1 VKFDKKMN
9 QKLKICG
16 LRDKEN
22 IEQILELKPDFVG
35 FIFYE
40 KSSRNVGN
48 NLNLDG
54 LNFGKTKKVG
64 VFVDA
69 ETDFILEKI
78 EKYGLE
84 IVQLHGSETP
94 DFCAKIRRNC
104 LIFKAFG
111 VDSTF
116 DFEQLLPFK
125 NAVDYFLF
133 DTKTS
138 AHGGS
143 GATFDWEILQKIP
156 ADLPWILSGGLSL
169 ENIEFFLKSDFP
181 KPFALDVNSRFEVS
195 AGMKDLEK
203 LEMLVVNLEHGLGG
217 F

>member
-1 VKFDKKMN
+1 MN
-9 QKLKICG
+9 LKIKICG
-16 LRDKEN
+16 LREKEN
-22 IEQILELKPDFVG
+22 IRQILELQPDFVG

-40 KSSRNVGN
+40 KSPRNVGN
-48 NLNLDG
+48 DLNLDG

-69 ETDFILEKI
+69 SADFIFEKI

-94 DFCAKIRRNC
+94 DFCAKIRRNS

-116 DFEQLLPFK
+116 DFEKILPYK
-125 NAVDYFLF
+125 NVVDYFLF
-133 DTKTS
+133 DTKTA

-143 GATFDWEILQKIP
+143 GATFDWEILRKIP

-195 AGMKDLEK
+195 AGLKNLEK
-203 LEMLVVNLEHGLGG
+203 LKLLQIKFG
-217 F
+217 